1 MSKNLVLYKKIKED
15 VIEWKQN
22 NYKNKFYEIKEIL
35 EFQFLDK
42 EKNLLKFLR
51 RPQFEALE
59 VYLFLRFEKNNKK
72 IIELYKEYFNNSD
85 TDLLK
90 SLGVNLKEEGVIEIL
105 VNGSIDNLFDTI
117 KNDDDFV
124 KKYKLENIRETISLD
139 YTSFI
144 FSLVMGAGKTMLI
157 GSIIFIEFA
166 LSLITKSDE
175 FLKNALVFAPGKTII
190 GSLKEISHINIDLL
204 LPKRFSNILKSN
216 LTITYTQDGQ
226 KNISITNASEYNII
240 ITNIEKIRILSKKVK
255 KDIFYYSKKIS
266 EAAKQN
272 TANLRLKQISSL
284 ENLGI
289 FSDEA
294 HNTYGLHLDKELKK
308 VRQTI
313 NYLADNTNLKV
324 VVNTTGTP
332 YFKKQILKDVVFW
345 YGLLEGIEENI
356 LKDIRGNIYSY
367 AEVRDENFI
376 SMVLDDF
383 FEEYKDIKIDGGQR
397 AKIAIY
403 FPKIEDVKTI
413 KPFIENKVLE
423 YDLDTNSIFEVN
435 SKSSDTD
442 KDIFINRINDKGL
455 PYRETFA

>member
-157 GSIIFIEFA
+157 WQH
-166 LSLITKSDE
+166 
-175 FLKNALVFAPGKTII
+175 N
-190 GSLKEISHINIDLL
+190 
-204 LPKRFSNILKSN
+204 
-216 LTITYTQDGQ
+216 
-226 KNISITNASEYNII
+226 
-240 ITNIEKIRILSKKVK
+240 
-255 KDIFYYSKKIS
+255 FY
-266 EAAKQN
+266 
-272 TANLRLKQISSL
+272 
-284 ENLGI
+284 
-289 FSDEA
+289 
-294 HNTYGLHLDKELKK
+294 
-308 VRQTI
+308 
-313 NYLADNTNLKV
+313 
-324 VVNTTGTP
+324 
-332 YFKKQILKDVVFW
+332 
-345 YGLLEGIEENI
+345 
-356 LKDIRGNIYSY
+356 
-367 AEVRDENFI
+367 
-376 SMVLDDF
+376 
-383 FEEYKDIKIDGGQR
+383 
-397 AKIAIY
+397 
-403 FPKIEDVKTI
+403 
-413 KPFIENKVLE
+413 
-423 YDLDTNSIFEVN
+423 
-435 SKSSDTD
+435 
-442 KDIFINRINDKGL
+442 
-455 PYRETFA
+455 